1 MISCEFDLCGKVAV
15 VTGGGTGL
23 GREISIA
30 LAEAGAD
37 VAVAARRLEPLMQTA
52 EEIEKLGRKSLVVT
66 TDVTKSQEVD
76 RLIESTLVEFGAI
89 DIMVNNA
96 GIAKGIDAL
105 TFDSMT
111 RTIPPLWEIS
121 DEMWQ
126 QSMDVNLNSLFF
138 CTRAVAR
145 HMVERKKGKIINM
158 ASGAGIKAVKGNY
171 TYSTSKAGVV
181 HFSRVAAVTLAEH
194 NIQVNAI
201 APVFLM
207 TLDVPQEL
215 VSRREKYVPFGRAG
229 RPDEI
234 GGLAVYLASDASG
247 YTTGGLFVIDGAGL
261 VTYAPSGY
269 TPYDHPGKAE

>member
-1 MISCEFDLCGKVAV
+1 MELGQYDLSGKVAV

-23 GREISIA
+23 GREMSIA

-52 EEIEKLGRKSLVVT
+52 AEIERLGRKSLVIT
-66 TDVTKSQEVD
+66 ADVTRSQEVE
-76 RLIESTLVEFGAI
+76 RLVEATLAEFGTI
-89 DIMVNNA
+89 DILVNNA

-111 RTIPPLWEIS
+111 KTIPPIWEIT
-121 DEMWQ
+121 DEMWRE
-126 QSMDVNLNSLFF
+126 SMDVNLNSVFF

-145 HMVERKKGKIINM
+145 HMAERKTGKIINM
-158 ASGAGIKAVKGNY
+158 ASGAGIRAVKGNY
-171 TYSTSKAGVV
+171 TYSTSKAGVI
-181 HFSRVAAVTLAEH
+181 HFTRVAAVTLAEH
-194 NIQVNAI
+194 NIGVNAI

-215 VSRREKYVPFGRAG
+215 VARREKYVPFGRAG

-234 GGLAVYLASDASG
+234 GGLAVYLASEASD
-247 YTTGGLFVIDGAGL
+247 YVTGALFVIDGAGL

-269 TPYDHPGKAE
+269 TPIAH